1 MIIEQV
7 RVDKHKI
14 HTKAPIVSRSEN
26 SKSFVRDKM
35 LRNIDLHKGD
45 IMKYRFGQ
53 KLSEFISIYTKKK
66 KPKKK
71 ISKTPIKSPLFMTAG
86 PAFHNKT
93 ALRIIKISLLST
105 VPAGQRRDR
114 PPKISRVF
122 EAHLEIKKKKK
133 ISKKFQKIRKK
144 IAKNSTKKFRF

>member
-1 MIIEQV
+1 
-7 RVDKHKI
+7 
-14 HTKAPIVSRSEN
+14 
-26 SKSFVRDKM
+26 M
-35 LRNIDLHKGD
+35 LKNIDLHNSDTIKISNRTKNERVFID
-45 IMKYRFGQ
+45 IH
-53 KLSEFISIYTKKK
+53 TKKK
-66 KPKKK
+66 RKKK
-71 ISKTPIKSPLFMTAG
+71 KKKKTSKTAIKSPLFMTAG